1 MSHIIPVPGCR
12 PSRSQRRPR
21 SRRATQ
27 SLARF
32 ELDVDGDSVEAVS
45 VDGRP
50 APPRAEYAASPLLK
64 R

>member
-1 MSHIIPVPGCR
+1 VPAVAVTA
-12 PSRSQRRPR
+12 QPR

-32 ELDVDGDSVEAVS
+32 DVDVDGDSVEAVS

-50 APPRAEYAASPLLK
+50 APLRAESAASPLLK